1 MNAPPTSLSIRLLL
15 QPALH
20 ENDFEELDAL
30 WPMNPRSKDHLSA
43 PPRRRLPGV
52 SPAMN
57 RLRQQ
62 LQRIGPHFR
71 TALVTGER
79 GLNKEEIA
87 RALHEASPA
96 VRGPFVVCD
105 SSRIESLRS
114 AEAKPAG
121 AQAAEIDRELV
132 EDLTAEAAGGTI
144 FVRELG
150 DLSDGAQQALLD
162 LLDVMEEV
170 AGPRIRVIA
179 SLSGDLRSL
188 VAAGSLRP
196 ELETR
201 LGVITLAVTPLR
213 DRPEDIGQIARSLL
227 DQLAAELEAAPA
239 AISPEAQEEL
249 AARVWTGN
257 ERELEAVLRSAVAE
271 GDGATIRL
279 PDLPEAVR
287 ASKPRPVAETV
298 SGRYTKLQDVVDAH
312 VQAVL
317 RKCDGN
323 KLKAAEMLGISR
335 STLYRMLE
343 NSSPDAGRIE

>member
-1 MNAPPTSLSIRLLL
+1 MAELVGREQDAEPAGPGFGPT
-15 QPALH
+15 
-20 ENDFEELDAL
+20 
-30 WPMNPRSKDHLSA
+30 
-43 PPRRRLPGV
+43 G
-52 SPAMN
+52 
-57 RLRQQ
+57 
-62 LQRIGPHFR
+62 RIGSQESGGQGHFR
-71 TALVTGER
+71 GSGGAAV
-79 GLNKEEIA
+79 EEPG
-87 RALHEASPA
+87 R
-96 VRGPFVVCD
+96 
-105 SSRIESLRS
+105 
-114 AEAKPAG
+114 
-121 AQAAEIDRELV
+121 
-132 EDLTAEAAGGTI
+132 
-144 FVRELG
+144 
-150 DLSDGAQQALLD
+150 
-162 LLDVMEEV
+162 
-170 AGPRIRVIA
+170 
-179 SLSGDLRSL
+179 
-188 VAAGSLRP
+188 
-196 ELETR
+196 
-201 LGVITLAVTPLR
+201 AVTPLR